1 MKRYSPTLEAESWAN
16 LDDHD
21 TDVHAAMVEDQRGE
35 WVRLVEAE
43 QHCAQQ
49 SLQKL
54 QELLQ
59 TRLSKGNVSVSGA
72 LERMIECEYLGREP
86 DAKDEHIMVSLME
99 TLGEFMAWLKAN
111 GND

>member
-1 MKRYSPTLEAESWAN
+1 MGGGRVKRYSPTLEAESWAN

-35 WVRLVEAE
+35 WVLLVDAE

-59 TRLSKGNVSVSGA
+59 TRLSQGGVSVMDA
-72 LERMIECEYLGREP
+72 LERMCQCARPGRE
-86 DAKDEHIMVSLME
+86 VSLIE
-99 TLGEFMAWLKAN
+99 TLGEFVEWL
-111 GND
+111 NDKVDD